1 MSDTP
6 KPVITTRA
14 DALARAERAWHAR
27 LLGASWA
34 DAARVA
40 GYSTRSNAQ
49 RAVKRVFGR
58 LPAME
63 IEEMKHLWRER
74 LEVIWRQAMVDLKEQ
89 RPGAV
94 VAAVR
99 VEQAAVQLDG
109 LDAPRRLSLIDPTQ
123 EQIEEFLNEMIGP
136 RHADVEAD
144 IFEDAEAIEVEV
156 IENE

>member
-1 MSDTP
+1 MTDTP
-6 KPVITTRA
+6 KPVITSRA

-40 GYSTRSNAQ
+40 GYSSRSNAQ

-58 LPAME
+58 LPAIE

-74 LEVIWRQAMVDLKEQ
+74 LEVIWRQAMLDLKEQ

-94 VAAVR
+94 TAAVR
-99 VEQAAVQLDG
+99 VEQAAAQLDG
-109 LDAPRRLSLIDPTQ
+109 LDAPSRLRVGVDPTQ
-123 EQIEEFLNEMIGP
+123 EQIDEWLDRMVGP
-136 RHADVEAD
+136 RHSDEEAD
-144 IFEDAEAIEVEV
+144 IFEDAEVVEAEV
-156 IENE
+156 IE